1 MSEFTTGN
9 APGLQPAVE
18 SQESQV
24 TWVGRRGQDLVAT
37 RSVTI
42 DATTVDGGNAPTTV
56 LRGGMVLALQD
67 TGGKANAYDP
77 DANNG
82 QQIAAGVLEKSQS
95 MLVDGVATDRFSQI
109 LVHGLVR
116 ESQLIGLDPRAKQ
129 QLGSRLIFDRDQAAS
144 VGVLMHPRGVYRK
157 GANYI
162 VTAGDNGLLF
172 VATAAVTFTLPTPQ
186 NGLAFRFVQTADADL
201 IIATALSNI
210 VHKGNAAAAQVAFST
225 ASQKI
230 GSQVLVECLYTAT
243 NTLRWVVTNLGGT
256 TATVS

>member
-9 APGLQPAVE
+9 VPGLQPAVE
-18 SQESQV
+18 SQEAQV

-42 DATTVDGGNAPTTV
+42 DAATVDAGNSPATV
-56 LRGGMVLALQD
+56 LRGGVVLALQD

-82 QQIAAGVLEKSQS
+82 QQIAVGILEKSQS

-109 LVHGLVR
+109 LVQGLVR

-129 QLGSRLIFDRDQAAS
+129 QLGSRFVFDRDEAAD

-157 GANYI
+157 GANYT
-162 VTAGDNGLLF
+162 VTESDNGLMF
-172 VATAAVTFTLPTPQ
+172 VATAAVTFTLPAPQ
-186 NGLAFRFVQTADADL
+186 NGLAYRFVQTADADL
-201 IIATALSNI
+201 VISAALGNLI
-210 VHKGNAAAAQVAFST
+210 HKGSAAASQVAFST

-230 GSQVLVECLYTAT
+230 GSQVLVECLYIAAD
-243 NTLRWVVTNLGGT
+243 TLRWVVTNLGGT

>member
-9 APGLQPAVE
+9 VPGLQPAVE
-18 SQESQV
+18 SQEVQV

-42 DATTVDGGNAPTTV
+42 DAAAIDADNAPQSV

-67 TGGKANAYDP
+67 TGGKANVYDP

-82 QQIAAGVLEKSQS
+82 QQIAAGVLEKPQS
-95 MLVDGVATDRFSQI
+95 MLVDGVATDRFTQM

-116 ESQLIGLDPRAKQ
+116 ESQLVGLDPRAKQ
-129 QLGSRLIFDRDQAAS
+129 QLASRFVFDRDQAAA

-157 GANYI
+157 GANYV
-162 VTAGDNGLLF
+162 VTANDNGLLF

-186 NGLAFRFVQTADADL
+186 NGLAYRFLQTADADL
-201 IIATALSNI
+201 VIATALNNI
-210 VHKGNAAAAQVAFST
+210 VHKGGGSAVQVAFST

-230 GSQVLVECLYTAT
+230 GSQVLVECMYTAAD
-243 NTLRWVVTNLGGT
+243 TLRWVVTNLGGT

>member
-1 MSEFTTGN
+1 MSQFTTGN

-18 SQESQV
+18 SHETQI

-37 RSVTI
+37 RPITI
-42 DATTVDGGNAPTTV
+42 DAAAVDSGNSPQSV
-56 LRGGMVLALQD
+56 LRGGIVLALQD
-67 TGGKANAYDP
+67 TGGKASVYDP

-82 QQIAAGVLEKSQS
+82 QQIAAGVLEHAQS
-95 MLVDGVATDRFSQI
+95 MLVDGVATDRFTQM

-129 QLGSRLIFDRDQAAS
+129 QLASRLIFDRDSAAS

-157 GANYI
+157 SENYS
-162 VTAGDNGLLF
+162 VTASDNGLLF

-186 NGLAFRFVQTADADL
+186 NGLAYRFLQTADADL
-201 IIATALSNI
+201 VIASGLGNL
-210 VHKGNAAAAQVAFST
+210 VHKGNAAASQVAFNT
-225 ASQKI
+225 TSQKI

-243 NTLRWVVTNLGGT
+243 DTLRWVVTNLGGT
-256 TATVS
+256 AATVS